1 MRRARLIAAALV
13 VTLNLGLTAPAA
25 AAPRLSIEMGDVGT
39 IEDDGRAAV
48 LSVTLRCP
56 RGGFEVLEAH
66 ATLSQGNASGMGGF
80 GPRCGGR
87 VRTYDV
93 RVTSLGDPFVPGS
106 ASAGGF
112 VLMLHTDCSTI
123 SASDAETITLQ

>member
-1 MRRARLIAAALV
+1 
-13 VTLNLGLTAPAA
+13 
-25 AAPRLSIEMGDVGT
+25 MGDVGT
-39 IEDDGRAAV
+39 IVDDGRAAV

-93 RVTSLGDPFVPGS
+93 RVTSLGDRSCPDRVGRRLVS
-106 ASAGGF
+106 CAHRRQHLSAG
-112 VLMLHTDCSTI
+112 DS
-123 SASDAETITLQ
+123 ETITLQ